1 MKVANC
7 RFDVIVTVSK
17 HTNKSERTTYA
28 LGSMK
33 KEFVDLA
40 AEERDT
46 GG

>member
-17 HTNKSERTTYA
+17 HTNKSERSTYA
-28 LGSMK
+28 SGSMK
-33 KEFVDLA
+33 KEFDDLA
-40 AEERDT
+40 AEKRDT